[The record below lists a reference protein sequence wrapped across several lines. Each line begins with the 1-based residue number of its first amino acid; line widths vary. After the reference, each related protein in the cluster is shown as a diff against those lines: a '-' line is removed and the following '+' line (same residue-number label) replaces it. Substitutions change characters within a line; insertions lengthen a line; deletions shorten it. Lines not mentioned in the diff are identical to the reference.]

1 MKRFDDLVRG
11 HQLMPEHTS
20 KEKIQESLGFA
31 AKEIEAA
38 EYLLPKF
45 RAEAYKAAYDALLHA
60 GNALIRSYGYRP
72 THKSTHATL
81 TEITERI
88 MGKGD
93 GHLVGRFK
101 RMRRKR
107 HQLQYDA
114 IFIESADEVKKSIGE
129 AKELVEKI
137 TAHINE
143 RSQEPPLF

>member
-1 MKRFDDLVRG
+1 
-11 HQLMPEHTS
+11 MPEHTS
-20 KEKIQESLGFA
+20 KEKIQEALGFA

-38 EYLLPKF
+38 EYLMPKF
-45 RAEAYKAAYDALLHA
+45 RAEAYKAAYDALIHA

-81 TEITERI
+81 TETTERI

-114 IFIESADEVKKSIGE
+114 VFVESTEEVAKSIAD
-129 AKELVEKI
+129 AKALVEKI
-137 TAHINE
+137 TEHINE
-143 RSQEPPLF
+143 RSPEPHLF

>member
-1 MKRFDDLVRG
+1 MKKFDDMVRG
-11 HQLMPEHTS
+11 HQLQPEHTS

-38 EYLLPKF
+38 EYLMPKY

-60 GNALIRSYGYRP
+60 ANALIRSYGYRP

-81 TEITERI
+81 NEITERI

-114 IFIESADEVKKSIGE
+114 IFIESTEEVTKTIQD
-129 AKELVEKI
+129 AKTLVEKI

-143 RSQEPPLF
+143 RSPEQQLF